1 MFGRDTKP
9 ALIRTAISRMNA
21 RNQSGCKVYKCT
33 CHKEQT
39 LLVHWHRLVLGRYLE
54 AFRNGL
60 EEVHPGNDPTLGH
73 WNNTY
78 NFWGFLADN
87 SSPIA
92 E

>member
-1 MFGRDTKP
+1 MLETKVD
-9 ALIRTAISRMNA
+9 AKFVSVLAIKNKLYWCIGTGLFMEDIWRP
-21 RNQSGCKVYKCT
+21 
-33 CHKEQT
+33 
-39 LLVHWHRLVLGRYLE
+39 LGTDLKK
-54 AFRNGL
+54 
-60 EEVHPGNDPTLGH
+60 VHPGNDPTLGH